1 MKTLKISAII
11 LLSTLIVSCGKTNK
25 TNNSDRKPVN
35 KEITETTKS
44 EKPNYSIKSGIVEY
58 TTKMMNMDVSQT
70 LYFDDYGAKKSTVM
84 VMDIMGQN
92 VTTITITKDGYVYTF
107 NPDKKTG
114 TKTAVKRNQD
124 ANIDFKN
131 LSKEMEK
138 KMNLKNLGRE
148 NFIGK
153 VCDKYSIDYTDMQMK
168 GTFLVWEGIA
178 LKTDVKV
185 SSTTMLIIAKKI
197 QENAAIPADKFEVP
211 SNIKFQ

>member
-1 MKTLKISAII
+1 MKTSKIFAIA
-11 LLSTLIVSCGKTNK
+11 LLSTLIASCGKTNK

-44 EKPNYSIKSGIVEY
+44 EKQNYSIKSGIVEY
-58 TTKMMNMDVSQT
+58 TMKMMNMDVSQT
-70 LYFDDYGAKKSTVM
+70 LYFDDYGAKKTTVM
-84 VMDIMGQN
+84 IMKIMGQT

-178 LKTDVKV
+178 LKTDVKL

-211 SNIKFQ
+211 SDIKFQ